1 MEQKE
6 YIEKYMALEQQMTD
20 LKKSYVES
28 NSPWPVG
35 TKVVVHHRQYD
46 GNFPMGLDFETGGL
60 DPKIHA
66 ISQTGYYEY
75 GIVKGYEINNGTDE
89 VRPILAK
96 IKKDGTAH
104 PTARVYVRCNADVE
118 MCDD

>member
-6 YIEKYMALEQQMTD
+6 YIEKYMALEQQMAD
-20 LKKSYVES
+20 LKKSYIES

-35 TKVVVHHRQYD
+35 TKVVVHHRQY
-46 GNFPMGLDFETGGL
+46 GNFPAGD
-60 DPKIHA
+60 D
-66 ISQTGYYEY
+66 EY
-75 GIVKGYEINNGTDE
+75 GIVKGYEIAVTDE

-104 PTARVYVRCNADVE
+104 PTAIVYVSCNADVE
-118 MCDD
+118 LCNE

>member
-6 YIEKYMALEQQMTD
+6 YIEKYMALEQQMAD
-20 LKKSYVES
+20 LRKSYVES

-35 TKVVVHHRQYD
+35 TKVVVHHSHYG
-46 GNFPMGLDFETGGL
+46 GNFPTEYD
-60 DPKIHA
+60 
-66 ISQTGYYEY
+66 EY
-75 GIVKGYEINNGTDE
+75 GIIKGYEINNATDE

-104 PTARVYVRCNADVE
+104 PTARVYVLCNADVE
-118 MCDD
+118 LCND